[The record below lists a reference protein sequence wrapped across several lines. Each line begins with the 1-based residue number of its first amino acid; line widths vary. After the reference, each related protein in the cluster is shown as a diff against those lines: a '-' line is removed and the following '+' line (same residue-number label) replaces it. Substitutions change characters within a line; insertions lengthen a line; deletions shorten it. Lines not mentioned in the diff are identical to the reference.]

1 MEQPVKKIAVVQG
14 APSAEIQD
22 LFKAL
27 SERWRSSMRLAGV
40 VAEDHGLPDRA
51 CSAGYL
57 RSLGNDERFTIFQDL
72 GPGSSGCHLDGA
84 GMTLAADAVQRDIAR
99 GCDLVLLS
107 KFGKLEAN
115 GGGLR
120 DAFSAAI
127 EAGVPVLTSVSPAL
141 EEPWRR
147 FAAPLFAIV
156 PPDAARIE
164 AWWKEVCPRNLAA

>member
-14 APSAEIQD
+14 APGVQVQELLATLAD
-22 LFKAL
+22 
-27 SERWRSSMRLAGV
+27 RWRGSARLAGV

-57 RSLGNDERFTIFQDL
+57 RSLSDDRRFAMFQDL
-72 GPGSSGCHLDGA
+72 GPDSAGCHLDGA
-84 GMTLAADAVQRDIAR
+84 GVAEAADAVQRDIAQ
-99 GCDLVLLS
+99 GCDLVVLS
-107 KFGKLEAN
+107 KFGKLEAD

-127 EAGVPVLTSVSPAL
+127 DAGIPVLTSVSATL
-141 EEPWRR
+141 QEPWQR

-156 PPDAARIE
+156 PPEEARME
-164 AWWKEVCPRNLAA
+164 LWWKEVRAR